1 MIRTWSRQDPGPA
14 CRVWSAF
21 STLTIPVKNRNFTG
35 GIENTMN
42 RKKIWLTAG
51 VTLAL
56 FFTASAARAQDAP
69 CFTLASLGGSYSIV
83 GTYGANVAVALAKRT
98 LDGQGNLTGTFIVN
112 KPVAGSTTGERAI
125 VSGTQAGTYTVNCD
139 GTGVVTRI
147 LTVGTTQTLQYDDF
161 VITGAILRN
170 GKFIATSVAD
180 AQRTPS
186 TIVAGGIFLTRVW
199 TRVPGIPED

>member
-1 MIRTWSRQDPGPA
+1 MQNL
-14 CRVWSAF
+14 F
-21 STLTIPVKNRNFTG
+21 SPFGTDHPRSTG

-42 RKKIWLTAG
+42 RRRILLTAVVT
-51 VTLAL
+51 VTLFLAS
-56 FFTASAARAQDAP
+56 SAAKAQDTQP
-69 CFTLASLGGSYSIV
+69 CFTLASLSGTYSIV
-83 GTYGANVAVALAKRT
+83 GTYGANVAVAIAKRT

-112 KPVAGSTTGERAI
+112 KPVAGSSTGDRAI

-170 GKFIATSVAD
+170 GKPIATSVAD

-199 TRVPGIPED
+199 TRVPTVPEN